1 MILGDPAQIPAAVAP
16 GARMTLDDLFRRT
29 TERSP
34 QMIALIDPPNRASFT
49 DGGLA
54 GSTNERF
61 VRGTVLAP
69 VRARGVRATLPGF
82 SKYCS

>member
-34 QMIALIDPPNRASFT
+34 QMIALIDPPNRASFSPSLKFRPNVFIEST
-49 DGGLA
+49 
-54 GSTNERF
+54 GSA
-61 VRGTVLAP
+61 AP
-69 VRARGVRATLPGF
+69 FPR
-82 SKYCS
+82 KC